1 MYAFIKYLIYFA
13 FAEGWLI
20 SPFHRHG
27 SLERMVPNTRGSV
40 RFMAVESCNG
50 DEEMGLNELQTLLR
64 DAAKRQDFM
73 EAGKY
78 SDMLL
83 MRLIGDDGPLP
94 EEELRKRRF
103 RMSWQGLGTAPWLED
118 RLDALN
124 YTFPTTI
131 QINAMEAV
139 NAILDVPDDVIAT
152 TTLEE
157 RIGMGNKDLG
167 IVVSGNTGSGK
178 TLAYLAPMLST
189 LSDSFFVRQR
199 LRVGAEER
207 ILGDKTED
215 FVARVM
221 AVTSPEVRSSSQKTR
236 QGGIATGAALSSLG
250 KSGSDVTKPLV
261 LIVVPTKELGVQ
273 IAVMLYQLVGG
284 TVQKN
289 AEVFTGKASM
299 FQYKGPKGVKIGCVL
314 DEEDAQ
320 EGLKLQTDI
329 AITTPD
335 FLTKLLT
342 DGDVVPSNLRVIAY
356 DEADLAL
363 EQTNPDD
370 LESLFNDDE
379 EERVYTR
386 LTFLVGASVTES
398 LGNLAVRSRVL
409 PEGKSYI
416 ATSTNFSPL
425 SSSMADDP
433 SKLASE
439 ESTVAALTDLD
450 ICLDPGLQHGKIL
463 TGDKTRLLTLTKALR
478 QELKRYDDA
487 VLKAE
492 DPDQIQ
498 RPRVVVFFPTEEE
511 AREAIGPIRDSMWN
525 EHKVCVLLPKTGFD
539 PMRIMEEFTDG
550 KTNLMIA
557 TPNSV
562 RGLDFPSLTH
572 VYTMYLP
579 FEDPREYIHLAGR
592 VGRVGQKGSKSGVGG
607 RVAAIVKED
616 EVEKMNQLAKTLG
629 FNISDIELEEEEG
642 FDINLDEDND
652 DDDDAIDLD
661 IEDVDE
667 DRMKLERMRRYL
679 EDTLTLVDSP
689 DDPQPIV
696 DVESSTDTAA
706 DDEDE
711 DEGSDKDIYGST
723 SFE

>member
-1 MYAFIKYLIYFA
+1 MHAFIKCIVYFA
-13 FAEGWLI
+13 LAEGWVIPPIHRYVTLDRTVPTI
-20 SPFHRHG
+20 RSPVG
-27 SLERMVPNTRGSV
+27 
-40 RFMAVESCNG
+40 FMTAESSND

-64 DAAKRQDFM
+64 DAARRQDFM
-73 EAGKY
+73 KAGKF

-157 RIGMGNKDLG
+157 RIEMGNKDLG

-178 TLAYLAPMLST
+178 TLAYLAPTLST
-189 LSDSFFVRQR
+189 LSDSFFIRQR
-199 LRVGAEER
+199 LRIGAEER

-261 LIVVPTKELGVQ
+261 LIVVPTKQLGVQ
-273 IAVMLYQLVGG
+273 IAVLLYQLVGG
-284 TVQKN
+284 TIRKK
-289 AEVFTGKASM
+289 ADLFTGKASM
-299 FQYKGPKGVKIGCVL
+299 FKYKGPKGVKIGCVL

-329 AITTPD
+329 AITTPE

-342 DGDVVPSNLRVIAY
+342 DGDVDPSNLRVIVY

-370 LESLFNDDE
+370 LESLFDDDQ
-379 EERVYTR
+379 EERPYTR

-409 PEGKSYI
+409 PGGKSYI
-416 ATSTNFSPL
+416 ATSNSFLPL
-425 SSSMADDP
+425 SSSKADDP

-439 ESTVAALTDLD
+439 ESTLAALTDLD

-463 TGDKTRLLTLTKALR
+463 TGDRTRLLTLTKALR

-487 VLKAE
+487 VLKGT
-492 DPDQIQ
+492 DPDEIQ

-579 FEDPREYIHLAGR
+579 FDDPREYIHLAGR

-607 RVAAIVKED
+607 RVVAIVKEE
-616 EVEKMNQLAKTLG
+616 EVGKMNQLAKTLG
-629 FNISDIELEEEEG
+629 FNITDIELDEEEG
-642 FDINLDEDND
+642 FDINLDEDNE
-652 DDDDAIDLD
+652 DDADNLDLD

-667 DRMKLERMRRYL
+667 NRMKLERMRRYL

-689 DDPQPIV
+689 DDPQLIV
-696 DVESSTDTAA
+696 DVESSTDN
-706 DDEDE
+706 DEDE
-711 DEGSDKDIYGST
+711 DTDSDLYGLN